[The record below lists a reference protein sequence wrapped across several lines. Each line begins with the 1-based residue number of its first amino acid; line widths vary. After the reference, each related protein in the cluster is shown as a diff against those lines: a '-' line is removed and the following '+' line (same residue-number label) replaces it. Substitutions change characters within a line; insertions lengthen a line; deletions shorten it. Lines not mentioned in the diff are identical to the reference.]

1 MVEALEALGKKDEA
15 QDARWRY
22 FEKTLNVESLI

>member
-1 MVEALEALGKKDEA
+1 MVEALETLGKKDEA